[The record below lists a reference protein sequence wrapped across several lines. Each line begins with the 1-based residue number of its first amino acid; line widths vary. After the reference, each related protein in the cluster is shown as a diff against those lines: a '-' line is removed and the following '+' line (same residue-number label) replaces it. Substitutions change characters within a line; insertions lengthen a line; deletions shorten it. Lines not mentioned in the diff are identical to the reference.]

1 MENLAKAFRGSD
13 LYAPV
18 RRERLRRLTRRPGV
32 YPDWN
37 TLLQSEAAAWRGALA
52 APRTRRVLVAT
63 QIGLHFTA
71 NAIDSLLAVALTFR
85 GAQVDVLMCDGA
97 LSACMI
103 AEYTLA
109 PSVERFAR
117 VGPRVDFCDVCKEA
131 GQRLYAGT
139 GINILRL
146 SDFLTDT
153 DRAEAR
159 AFAEGAAAMPIP
171 DKPESPIH
179 EQALA
184 GALRFFGRASLP
196 TDQTSRAIYGRY
208 LAAAMESSRAST
220 RLLQA
225 NAYDAVIA
233 HHGVYVPQGL
243 LAAEARRHNV
253 RLATWHL
260 AYREGRLIF
269 QVGDTYHRAM
279 IDEPASA
286 WNMPLTTGQDEALD
300 AYLSQRITGAS
311 DWIAFQRADRLSD
324 DATVKALGLEPALP
338 IYALFA
344 NVAWDAR
351 LHYAASAYGDM
362 RDWAIDTVRW
372 FADRPDRQLII
383 RCHPGEVLS
392 NPRAKDRLDDA
403 IRAAFPV
410 LPPNVR
416 LVEPE
421 NDLNSYAIASISR
434 GAMIFNTKMG
444 MELAARGVAV
454 VVAGDAW
461 VRGKGFTRDASS
473 PESYRERL
481 ADQATFTPLTPA
493 ETELARRYAYHF
505 FFRRCIPVGALG
517 KRGQDGT
524 MILKADA
531 ASLALPGRD
540 PGLDVIC
547 NGVLNGTGFEFRDE

>member
-1 MENLAKAFRGSD
+1 MANLAKALRGSD

-18 RRERLRRLTRRPGV
+18 RRERLRRLTRRPGA

-37 TLLQSEAAAWRGALA
+37 TLLQSEATAWRNALA
-52 APRTRRVLVAT
+52 APRTKRVLVAT

-117 VGPRVDFCDVCKEA
+117 VGPRVDFCDVCQEA

-146 SDFLTDT
+146 SDFLTDA
-153 DRAEAR
+153 DRSEAR
-159 AFAEGAAAMPIP
+159 AFGANAAAMPVP
-171 DKPESPIH
+171 DKPESPLH

-196 TDQTSRAIYGRY
+196 ADETSRAIHGRY
-208 LAAAMESSRAST
+208 LAAAMESSRASA
-220 RLLQA
+220 RLLQT

-243 LAAEARRHNV
+243 LAAEARRQNV
-253 RLATWHL
+253 RLATWHV
-260 AYREGRLIF
+260 AYREGRVIF
-269 QVGDTYHRAM
+269 QAGDTYHRAM
-279 IDEPASA
+279 IEEPAAA
-286 WNMPLTTGQDEALD
+286 WNIALTPQQDAELD
-300 AYLSQRITGAS
+300 AYLTQRVTGAS
-311 DWIAFQRADRLSD
+311 DWIAFQRTDRLSN
-324 DATVKALGLEPALP
+324 DATVKALGLDPALP
-338 IYALFA
+338 VYTLFA

-351 LHYAASAYGDM
+351 LHYPASAYGDM
-362 RDWAIDTVRW
+362 RAWAIDTVHW
-372 FADRPDRQLII
+372 FADHPDRQLIV

-416 LVEPE
+416 LVPPE
-421 NDLNSYAIASISR
+421 NELNSYAIASISR

-444 MELAARGVAV
+444 MELSARGVPV

-473 PESYRERL
+473 PESYRAL
-481 ADQATFTPLTPA
+481 LGDAAAFTPLTPA

-517 KRGQDGT
+517 QRSQDGT
-524 MILKADA
+524 MMLTPDA

-547 NGVLNGTGFEFRDE
+547 NGVLNGTSFEYRDA